1 MQQTD
6 LKEIV
11 KNDSGSPY
19 NNKAMMSDNSVSSD
33 SIALF
38 IFSLVLNVAVNNR
51 GGQGNRSSIKPARSP
66 TATCGLGNNTYSVA
80 ACAT

>member
-1 MQQTD
+1 MKGKKQIIANYEENKDKAWRVATEIMQQTD

-38 IFSLVLNVAVNNR
+38 IF
-51 GGQGNRSSIKPARSP
+51 
-66 TATCGLGNNTYSVA
+66 
-80 ACAT
+80 

>member
-38 IFSLVLNVAVNNR
+38 IFLAGAL
-51 GGQGNRSSIKPARSP
+51 RSSK
-66 TATCGLGNNTYSVA
+66 
-80 ACAT
+80 